1 MIDELKQLE
10 NNDVIV
16 DFISSME
23 QRGCRSLLMHIK
35 EEFPNHF
42 QEMQVQMERI
52 KSKQV
57 ASLLRGN

>member
-57 ASLLRGN
+57 ASLLRGS

>member
-1 MIDELKQLE
+1 MIEELKQLE

-42 QEMQVQMERI
+42 QEIQVQMERI

-57 ASLLRGN
+57 ASLLRGS